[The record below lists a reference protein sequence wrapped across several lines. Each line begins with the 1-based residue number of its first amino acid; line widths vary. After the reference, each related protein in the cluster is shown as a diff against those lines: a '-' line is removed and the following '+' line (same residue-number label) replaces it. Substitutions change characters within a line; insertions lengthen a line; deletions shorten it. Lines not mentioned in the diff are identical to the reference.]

1 MRLHSL
7 PVLFSASALTLA
19 LILPADLSAQGSAPA
34 PPPSTG
40 GGAGTTPPGGGGTP
54 GPGTAPGRPQQP
66 QQPTFP
72 SPGQREQMPSM
83 DMVRPV
89 FLSGKVLTNEGGPP
103 PDSATIELVCNG
115 IPRPMAYTN
124 SKGNFSFQLG
134 GGNNMVMPDASV
146 SNTGMDPFGGMG
158 GLGGN
163 PASNNNRMGISER
176 DLVGCELRAALPG
189 FRSESIQLAGRRLLD
204 SPDVGTILMQR
215 LGKVEGYTTSMTTA
229 NAPKNAKK
237 AFEKG
242 LKEAKK
248 NKLAVAETEIRKAVT
263 EYPLYAD
270 AWCELGR
277 IQEAQNKRDEAHA
290 SFLKALDADVR
301 FVKPYLHLM
310 QHDLAANNWEQL
322 EKTTATLLKLNPYN
336 YPQAWYYNSVAL
348 LQLQKFDDAE
358 QSARQALKTDELG
371 QIPKIRH
378 VLGIILAQ
386 RNELPEALVHM
397 KGYLEKAPNAKDAG
411 HVRNQMMEI
420 ERFLGQQ
427 ASTPAPAPPPQ

>member
-7 PVLFSASALTLA
+7 SVLLSASVLTLA
-19 LILPADLSAQGSAPA
+19 LILPAALSAQGSAPA
-34 PPPSTG
+34 PPSTG
-40 GGAGTTPPGGGGTP
+40 GGATPPPSTGPTP
-54 GPGTAPGRPQQP
+54 GTGTSPGRQQTPQS
-66 QQPTFP
+66 TFP
-72 SPGQREQMPSM
+72 SPGQGDRLPSM
-83 DMVRPV
+83 DMVRPI

-103 PDSATIELVCNG
+103 SESATIELVCNG

-146 SNTGMDPFGGMG
+146 SNSGMDPFGGMG

-163 PASNNNRMGISER
+163 PATNNNRMGVSER

-204 SPDVGTILMQR
+204 NPDVGTLLIQR

-242 LKEAKK
+242 LKEPKKSPTPKPRSAKPSP
-248 NKLAVAETEIRKAVT
+248 N
-263 EYPLYAD
+263 PLWD
-270 AWCELGR
+270 AWRTRPYPGGLINGR
-277 IQEAQNKRDEAHA
+277 RPC
-290 SFLKALDADVR
+290 LLPLALEGR
-301 FVKPYLHLM
+301 PLPTLPPLM
-310 QHDLAANNWEQL
+310 QHDLAANNWDQL
-322 EKTTATLLKLNPYN
+322 EKTTGTLLKLNPYN

-348 LQLQKFDDAE
+348 LQLQKFEDAE

-386 RNELPEALVHM
+386 QNELPEALVHM
-397 KGYLEKAPNAKDAG
+397 KGYLEKAPNANDAG
-411 HVRNQMMEI
+411 QVRNQMMEI
-420 ERFLGQQ
+420 ERFLGRQ
-427 ASTPAPAPPPQ
+427 AATPASAPPPQE